1 LQITNKLGLPEAVYN
16 VLAKDNYVKGDSNY
30 SVTSLLKSPR
40 QLQLE
45 RRFTDDLV
53 EDASDRVWSL
63 LGQAA
68 HTVLEQHA
76 PEDSMSEERLYIN
89 ISDRRLGGQVDNYH
103 DGIVTDYKVTS
114 AYSIIYGSKLN
125 DWEFQLNTYAKIFRE
140 NSYPVKGL
148 QIVAIL
154 RDWSKMKAL
163 SQKDYPQSPIQIIP
177 ITVLPDDVITTMID
191 IRIRLHKEAEELP
204 TEELPPC
211 NAHDM
216 WEDATKY
223 AVMKEGRKSAVR
235 VYSTWEDAT
244 DHIKE
249 AGAKHYLE
257 VRRGDRRKCKDYCA
271 CAGICS
277 QYQEY
282 LNDRDK
288 CE

>member
-1 LQITNKLGLPEAVYN
+1 MRITNKLGLPEAVYN

-76 PEDSMSEERLYIN
+76 PTDSMSEERLYIN

-114 AYSIIYGSKLN
+114 AYSIIYASKLA

-140 NSYPVKGL
+140 NNYPVKGL

-163 SQKDYPQSPIQIIP
+163 SQKDYPQSPIQVIP
-177 ITVLPDDVITTMID
+177 ITLLPDDVITSMID
-191 IRIRLHKEAEELP
+191 IRIRLHKAAEDVP

-216 WEDATKY
+216 WEDPTKY

-244 DHIKE
+244 ERIQE
-249 AGAKHYLE
+249 EGAKHYLE
-257 VRRGDRRKCKDYCA
+257 VRRGDRRKCKDYCS
-271 CAGICS
+271 CSEICS

-282 LNDRDK
+282 LNDRV
-288 CE
+288 